1 MPETDGR
8 TDTSAFWLPLVVT
21 GSAMFVFALDAGL
34 LSVIIPEIEDSF
46 PESSRATISWVGTA
60 YSVAGVAALLIG
72 GRLGDR

>member
-1 MPETDGR
+1 
-8 TDTSAFWLPLVVT
+8 
-21 GSAMFVFALDAGL
+21 MFVFALDAGL